1 MDFRKLGFMP
11 ADILLPQNSPLES
24 WSVVACDQYTSEKEY
39 WEEVE
44 KLTEN
49 KTSTI
54 NLVFPEIYLNDDKK
68 GRVESINR
76 TMQEYVDG
84 GVFKTLENSFVYVE
98 RALASGRTRK
108 GLVGM
113 IDLEMYD
120 YSEKAFAAIR
130 ATEKT
135 VIERIPP
142 RVEIRKGAALELP
155 HVMLLMNDETDG
167 VIKAAENAKE
177 EKLYDFD
184 LMMNGGRIKG
194 YRVPPVKEI
203 YDAVEKLWEKGEN
216 AVYVVGDGNHSLATA
231 KECWN
236 MVKASLGESERENH
250 PARYAL
256 IELNNV
262 HSDAIEFE
270 PIHRVV
276 FGCDSNDLLTKLTAS
291 EGENEHEVVYIA
303 DGETKTVKFN
313 SHYSLTVAALQD
325 FLDEYVKANNL
336 EIDYIHGEESTK
348 KVASSGKN
356 AGFILPDVNKSGLFS
371 GVAKDGSLPRKT
383 FSIGHAFEKRY
394 YLEARKIK

>member
-1 MDFRKLGFMP
+1 MDFKKLGFMP
-11 ADILLPQNSPLES
+11 ADILIPKTDFES
-24 WSVVACDQYTSEKEY
+24 WSIIACDQYTSEGEY

-44 KLTEN
+44 KI
-49 KTSTI
+49 TSGKKSTL
-54 NLVFPEIYLNDDKK
+54 NLVFPEIYLNENRKE
-68 GRVESINR
+68 RVEKINNA
-76 TMQEYVDG
+76 MQSYIDEEIFV
-84 GVFKTLENSFVYVE
+84 TLKNSFIYVE
-98 RALASGRTRK
+98 RTLGSGKIRK
-108 GLVGM
+108 GLIGAV
-113 IDLEMYD
+113 DLEMYD
-120 YSEKAFAAIR
+120 YSENAVAAIR

-135 VIERIPP
+135 VLERIPP

-167 VIKAAENAKE
+167 VIKSAEKSKG

-194 YRVPPVKEI
+194 YKVAPCEAI
-203 YDAVEKLWEKGEN
+203 YNALSKLWEKGEN

-236 MVKASLGESERENH
+236 LVKATLTEAEKETH

-262 HSDAIEFE
+262 HSNAIEFE

-276 FGCDSNDLLTKLTAS
+276 FDCDSNDLLDKLKAL
-291 EGENEHEVVYIA
+291 EGENEHVLTYVTSEKNERI
-303 DGETKTVKFN
+303 TFK
-313 SHYSLTVAALQD
+313 SPYSLTVAALQD
-325 FLDEYVKANNL
+325 FLDNYAAENGL
-336 EIDYIHGEESTK
+336 EIDYIHGEESTA
-348 KVASSGKN
+348 KVASAGKHI
-356 AGFILPDVNKSGLFS
+356 GFLLPDVDKAGLFD